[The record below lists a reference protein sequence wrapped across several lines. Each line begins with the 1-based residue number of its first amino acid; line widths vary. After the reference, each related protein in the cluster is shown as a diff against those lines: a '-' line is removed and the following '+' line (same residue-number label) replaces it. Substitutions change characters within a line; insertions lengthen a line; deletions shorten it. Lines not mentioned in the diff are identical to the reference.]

1 MGTAFEE
8 LQTLKALVLAGKGN
22 EMVHIVR
29 VDQDRQR
36 KRTNT
41 GPKQQKRFSVDCGSP
56 EAFRELYTQYDRI
69 LAEVVNKTIALDLIT
84 WWLTLLTPERI
95 KKKMEAGERLAPPK
109 ASLPP
114 ESFIKP

>member
-36 KRTNT
+36 RRENR
-41 GPKQQKRFSVDCGSP
+41 PKDGSKPQVRFVLDCTAP
-56 EAFRELYTQYDRI
+56 DLYKQLYREWDRI
-69 LAEVVNKTIALDLIT
+69 LLQIINKPLAIEIVI
-84 WWLTLLTPERI
+84 WWLKLLTPERI
-95 KKKMEAGERLAPPK
+95 EKKLKAGHE
-109 ASLPP
+109 
-114 ESFIKP
+114 